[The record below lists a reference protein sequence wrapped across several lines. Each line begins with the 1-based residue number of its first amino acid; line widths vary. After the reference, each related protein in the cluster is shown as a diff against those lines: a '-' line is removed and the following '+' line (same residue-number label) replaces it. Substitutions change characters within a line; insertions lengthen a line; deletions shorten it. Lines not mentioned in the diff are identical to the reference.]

1 MFNGSGKRN
10 EGKWGWASYDI
21 DEYYGDNRKGNE
33 DNIIEKNDWTT
44 DNEQAEKDA
53 ENDAENLKIIYTRIS
68 DKGRGSKVDQYVDNG
83 DGGHSH
89 AHWNNEEDFK
99 NGDDPTWERAE
110 SNDRKNPSD
119 SNIKNDSGCYLTTAC
134 MHHYKYNFDDKCSEL
149 EVLRWFRDNYC
160 TKEEV
165 EHYYK
170 VAPKIVSHINSR
182 NNSDEFYEY
191 IYNALILRSI
201 MAIGNNDFDLAHKI
215 YTKHV
220 QALESALHI
229 YGEDDKEMQSD
240 EEAEFSK

>member
-1 MFNGSGKRN
+1 MFGGGKNDKNNEKRGGNNRDWGYASYVLDDEEAGEEPKLIYTSIEKSGKVN
-10 EGKWGWASYDI
+10 Q
-21 DEYYGDNRKGNE
+21 YG
-33 DNIIEKNDWTT
+33 
-44 DNEQAEKDA
+44 
-53 ENDAENLKIIYTRIS
+53 
-68 DKGRGSKVDQYVDNG
+68 DNG
-83 DGGHSH
+83 DGKHSH
-89 AHWNNEEDFK
+89 AEWNSKEDFDA
-99 NGDDPTWERAE
+99 GEAPDWER
-110 SNDRKNPSD
+110 R
-119 SNIKNDSGCYLTTAC
+119 DSGTKNNPDDNEINDMAKDGSCYLTTAC